1 MKEKPDEYNLDA
13 AWISVPGIWNDRYR
27 SADPAD
33 RAALYGNRILLC
45 KELGKVTYL
54 VSVNRSLQKTSGQ
67 LCAGKSHDAWNKTE
81 NYRNGD
87 RCDGDRFSLHE
98 KYADRKNLYHSGV
111 GMPYFIFFPACKN
124 SGLKTEI
131 FIDKKA
137 KKYYY

>member
-1 MKEKPDEYNLDA
+1 MKKNPMNIIWMLLGFLCLA
-13 AWISVPGIWNDRYR
+13 FGTIGIVLPILPTVP
-27 SADPAD
+27 
-33 RAALYGNRILLC
+33 LYMATVFC
-45 KELGKVTYL
+45 FAKSS

>member
-1 MKEKPDEYNLDA
+1 MKKNPMN
-13 AWISVPGIWNDRYR
+13 IIW
-27 SADPAD
+27 
-33 RAALYGNRILLC
+33 ILLC

-98 KYADRKNLYHSGV
+98 KYADRKNLHHSGV

>member
-1 MKEKPDEYNLDA
+1 M
-13 AWISVPGIWNDRYR
+13 PGIWNDRYR
-27 SADPAD
+27 SADSAD

-54 VSVNRSLQKTSGQ
+54 VYVNRSLQKTSGQ

-98 KYADRKNLYHSGV
+98 KYADRKNLHHSGV